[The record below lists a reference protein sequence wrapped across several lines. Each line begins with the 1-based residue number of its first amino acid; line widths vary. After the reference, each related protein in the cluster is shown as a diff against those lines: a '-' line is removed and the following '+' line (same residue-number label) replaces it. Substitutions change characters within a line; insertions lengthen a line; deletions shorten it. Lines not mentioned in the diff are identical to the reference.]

1 MKLER
6 EPVFGHL
13 SISHKPDSNPFN
25 CNDITL
31 DTAGLQSINWTMKE
45 SQNRV
50 SCGSEVN
57 EDAGQVPC
65 MRNGFSVSNF
75 DCSKILDDLENSNED
90 AAVKGFGS
98 PYARSSENFE
108 ALEKESDY
116 YMDKSV
122 TECELPELI
131 VCYKDSSCNKIK
143 DICIDE
149 GVPSQDK
156 NWVETGMDE
165 EACCTY
171 LSPDEDQNKQMLEE
185 QLDIV
190 TTIPDGFK
198 SITNNDLEKVFP
210 IPCNSKDLMERGDA
224 INSEK
229 IAIDVSKE
237 ISSPAIV
244 LAVQELGEGN
254 PQSKSSNKDSN
265 EAKQETVQV
274 SSEIAKTESPTLVS
288 ETEGSNHVEEEVLVS
303 AAEESQCLLGDRK
316 AENRN
321 IISGFDASAHVSITA
336 DARPQN
342 GVCDMPLHDDGHD
355 VKNDSISDSE
365 VVPSQV
371 QRCLAPMVVH
381 LDARNTSNVADDIS
395 DSMLVSS
402 HVQHCL
408 PPVATGNEE
417 CPEIGVCQ
425 NLDIL
430 DTAKVDDD
438 ISDSKIVWSQ
448 VQHCSASPTIAR
460 DECPENGI
468 CQCPETS
475 NTSKVDDIS
484 YSKVVSSQVQ
494 HWLAPET
501 SYQYIGEDVN
511 ADTQNAP
518 LQFQRGLGESSFSA
532 AGHFSNFIASGPYSG
547 NVSLRSESSTTS
559 TRSFAFPV
567 PSGTAVRL
575 EWRKL
580 TGGICVNIGVG
591 GVLFFAGL
599 GSDGMEKHTIIMEMA
614 FFTFLCILILSTLLI
629 TPSCASLQTQL
640 LPSNKQAAAKNE
652 LQVSLPTLPRKLRF
666 TVKVAEQEGKD
677 SSAYSNHKENA
688 LADLWKRAKTFA
700 EEAAKKSQTLT
711 ASAKITDLVSETAKR
726 SREFAAEASKKAD
739 EIKTAALKQADQIKS
754 LSVSEIIPPQL
765 ASLSIVNSASASSAP
780 EPPSPSELRKFGVT
794 DDLRDF
800 VKGLTSDTF
809 KHFPVQDAAA
819 EVSDVPTTT
828 SNVRKDLTEWQERH
842 ATLVLTTVK
851 EISRLRYELCPRVMK
866 ERIFWK
872 IYFTLVS
879 SHVAPYEKQY
889 MEELKVKEAEKLKD
903 DIVKPTPVVGVT
915 DKAEG
920 SEKHTKPLVSKSSST
935 EQDLDSFLLGDLEDS
950 DGGPDDGDD
959 GDGSFDDDFDK
970 IGNSDV
976 EDEKHVKK

>member
-57 EDAGQVPC
+57 EEDAGQVPC

-229 IAIDVSKE
+229 IAIDMSKE

-274 SSEIAKTESPTLVS
+274 SCEIAKTESPTLVS
-288 ETEGSNHVEEEVLVS
+288 ETEGSNHVEKEVLVS

-371 QRCLAPMVVH
+371 QQCLAPMVVH

-501 SYQYIGEDVN
+501 SYQYMVEDVN

-567 PSGTAVRL
+567 LQSEWNSSPVRMVKADRRHL
-575 EWRKL
+575 RKHRGWR
-580 TGGICVNIGVG
+580 GC
-591 GVLFFAGL
+591 
-599 GSDGMEKHTIIMEMA
+599 
-614 FFTFLCILILSTLLI
+614 FLC
-629 TPSCASLQTQL
+629 C
-640 LPSNKQAAAKNE
+640 
-652 LQVSLPTLPRKLRF
+652 RF
-666 TVKVAEQEGKD
+666 
-677 SSAYSNHKENA
+677 
-688 LADLWKRAKTFA
+688 
-700 EEAAKKSQTLT
+700 
-711 ASAKITDLVSETAKR
+711 
-726 SREFAAEASKKAD
+726 
-739 EIKTAALKQADQIKS
+739 
-754 LSVSEIIPPQL
+754 
-765 ASLSIVNSASASSAP
+765 
-780 EPPSPSELRKFGVT
+780 
-794 DDLRDF
+794 
-800 VKGLTSDTF
+800 
-809 KHFPVQDAAA
+809 
-819 EVSDVPTTT
+819 
-828 SNVRKDLTEWQERH
+828 
-842 ATLVLTTVK
+842 
-851 EISRLRYELCPRVMK
+851 
-866 ERIFWK
+866 
-872 IYFTLVS
+872 
-879 SHVAPYEKQY
+879 
-889 MEELKVKEAEKLKD
+889 
-903 DIVKPTPVVGVT
+903 
-915 DKAEG
+915 
-920 SEKHTKPLVSKSSST
+920 
-935 EQDLDSFLLGDLEDS
+935 
-950 DGGPDDGDD
+950 
-959 GDGSFDDDFDK
+959 
-970 IGNSDV
+970 
-976 EDEKHVKK
+976 